1 MNSNDWILKGAHGEF
16 IHGTTHLSSSKL
28 QRAVAL
34 VAHGFKGYKDYGMFP
49 WLANQLASFGI
60 TTHRFNFSHSGMLKG
75 IDDFE
80 RPDLFM
86 RDTWNKQV
94 EDLKVLSETLCQEG
108 LPFYLIGH
116 SRGGVSCLLSV
127 GRGNIIPDKIIS
139 LSAPSTC
146 LSLSLE
152 EQEQL
157 LSNGFLNSPSSRTG
171 QLLQVG
177 VNYLQEQ
184 LDSPDKHNLLDL
196 VSRIR
201 IPTLI
206 IHGDS
211 DTSVP
216 IEHGREI
223 ANAAHDSLFV
233 PIGGGNHIFNTPNPF
248 VEFGNPS
255 PELMAVWE
263 TIRQF
268 V

>member
-1 MNSNDWILKGAHGEF
+1 MNSNDWIVTGAHGEL
-16 IHGTTHLSSSKL
+16 IHGTTHLPSSK
-28 QRAVAL
+28 QQAVAL
-34 VAHGFKGYKDYGMFP
+34 IAHGFKGYKDYGMFP
-49 WLANQLASFGI
+49 WLANQLVSVGI
-60 TTHRFNFSHSGMLKG
+60 TTHRFNFSHSGMLNG
-75 IDDFE
+75 AGDFE

-86 RDTWNKQV
+86 QDTWNKQV
-94 EDLKVLSETLCQEG
+94 EDLNVLSSTFCQKG

-116 SRGGVSCLLSV
+116 SRGGASCLLSV

-146 LSLSLE
+146 LSLSLG
-152 EQEQL
+152 EQKQL
-157 LSNGFLNSPSSRTG
+157 LSDGFLNSPSSRTG

-184 LDSPDKHNLLDL
+184 LDSPSKHNLLHL
-196 VSRIR
+196 VTKIK
-201 IPTLI
+201 IPILVV
-206 IHGDS
+206 HGDS

-216 IEHGREI
+216 IEHGKAI
-223 ANAAHDSLFV
+223 ANAANESLFA

-248 VEFGNPS
+248 TEFGTPS
-255 PELMAVWE
+255 PELIAAWE